1 MNLRLHDDNAAAEA
15 FGHGGRFSSI
25 EDDFAARNWH
35 AESGE
40 NGFGLVFVNLQTVR
54 DSCVG
59 ETHPCYSEPR
69 KTVNALKRF
78 AVGFTAKIV
87 SAVEGVMKRFSVMSA
102 VIGVVLVTVAL
113 SAQAPQGGGRAGGAA
128 PQGGGGRG
136 GGPQVPTPKN
146 LQFFPKDMT
155 GQQILPIMQNFNAA
169 LGVNC
174 TYCHN
179 SEPPVDNPKNDF
191 ASDEKETKKKARV
204 MLVLARDIN
213 MKLQSELGKPANQ
226 LTNVQCVTCHRGVAI
241 PKQLTA
247 IMMETAGTDGVAKA
261 LQQYQDLR
269 KQYYGAQAYDFTDVT
284 LFTAANQS
292 LAANKPDDAIA
303 FAQLNLAF
311 HANSARSYQVMSQ
324 AYQRKNDKDK
334 AIQSLEKA
342 VELDPMNQGFK
353 NQLQQLKAGA

>member
-1 MNLRLHDDNAAAEA
+1 
-15 FGHGGRFSSI
+15 
-25 EDDFAARNWH
+25 
-35 AESGE
+35 
-40 NGFGLVFVNLQTVR
+40 
-54 DSCVG
+54 
-59 ETHPCYSEPR
+59 
-69 KTVNALKRF
+69 
-78 AVGFTAKIV
+78 
-87 SAVEGVMKRFSVMSA
+87 
-102 VIGVVLVTVAL
+102 
-113 SAQAPQGGGRAGGAA
+113 
-128 PQGGGGRG
+128 
-136 GGPQVPTPKN
+136 
-146 LQFFPKDMT
+146 
-155 GQQILPIMQNFNAA
+155 MQNFNAA

-204 MLVLARDIN
+204 MLALARDVN

-247 IMMETAGTDGVAKA
+247 IMMETAGKDGVAKA
-261 LQQYQDLR
+261 LQQYQELR
-269 KQYYGAQAYDFTDVT
+269 KEYYGAQAYDFTDAS
-284 LFTAANQS
+284 LFAAANQS
-292 LAANKPDDAIA
+292 LGANKPDDAIA

-334 AIQSLEKA
+334 AIQALEKA
-342 VELDPMNQGFK
+342 VEVDPMNQGYK

>member
-1 MNLRLHDDNAAAEA
+1 M
-15 FGHGGRFSSI
+15 
-25 EDDFAARNWH
+25 
-35 AESGE
+35 
-40 NGFGLVFVNLQTVR
+40 Q
-54 DSCVG
+54 
-59 ETHPCYSEPR
+59 
-69 KTVNALKRF
+69 
-78 AVGFTAKIV
+78 
-87 SAVEGVMKRFSVMSA
+87 RFSVVSA
-102 VIGVVLVTVAL
+102 LIGVLLVTVTI
-113 SAQAPQGGGRAGGAA
+113 SAQQAPAGGGRAGGGAA
-128 PQGGGGRG
+128 PQGGGRG
-136 GGPQVPTPKN
+136 GGPQVPAPKN

-204 MLVLARDIN
+204 LLTLARDIN

-247 IMMETAGTDGVAKA
+247 IVMETAAKDGVANA
-261 LQQYQDLR
+261 LKQYQDLR
-269 KQYYGAQAYDFTDVT
+269 KQYYGAQAYDFSDLT
-284 LFTAANQS
+284 LFNAANQS

-311 HANSARSYQVMSQ
+311 HATSARSYQVLSQ

-334 AIQSLEKA
+334 AIQALEKA
-342 VELDPMNQGFK
+342 AEIDPMNQGFK

>member
-1 MNLRLHDDNAAAEA
+1 M
-15 FGHGGRFSSI
+15 
-25 EDDFAARNWH
+25 
-35 AESGE
+35 
-40 NGFGLVFVNLQTVR
+40 Q
-54 DSCVG
+54 
-59 ETHPCYSEPR
+59 
-69 KTVNALKRF
+69 
-78 AVGFTAKIV
+78 
-87 SAVEGVMKRFSVMSA
+87 RFSVISTF
-102 VIGVVLVTVAL
+102 IGVMLVTAAL
-113 SAQAPQGGGRAGGAA
+113 SAQAPAGGGRAAGAA
-128 PQGGGGRG
+128 PQGG

-204 MLVLARDIN
+204 MLILARDIN

-247 IMMETAGTDGVAKA
+247 IMMETAAKDGVTKA
-261 LQQYQDLR
+261 LQQYQELR
-269 KQYYGAQAYDFTDVT
+269 KEYYGAQAYDFSDTS
-284 LFTAANQS
+284 LFNAANQS

-311 HANSARSYQVMSQ
+311 HADSARSYQVMSQ

-342 VELDPMNQGFK
+342 VQLAPMNQGFK